1 MNNLYM
7 NLIFVDMSSTTKVQV
22 EKWNN
27 VTDGELNAR
36 NLEKKL
42 ASKGYSY
49 TKYTF
54 PPGTDFPDHTH
65 EVSKK
70 DALLSGRFK
79 VCMYGQTMELE
90 PGDIVDIP
98 KHTVHNAG
106 VIGSETVTFYDSTK
120 H

>member
-1 MNNLYM
+1 
-7 NLIFVDMSSTTKVQV
+7 MSSTTKVQV

-27 VTDGELNAR
+27 VADGELNAR

-42 ASKGYSY
+42 SSKGYSY
-49 TKYTF
+49 TQYTF
-54 PPGTDFPDHTH
+54 QPGTDFPDHTH

-79 VCMYGQTMELE
+79 VCMYGQTIELE